1 MAGMSDS
8 DLLPLCIQDYAPAQR
23 QLRVAVVTETYP
35 PEVNGVAMTLGRMV
49 EGLIRRGHQVQLVRP
64 RQTPEDRPQQ
74 DGGLE
79 EFLATGVPIPRYA
92 GLKLGMPAKRAL
104 NRLWALQRP
113 DLVHVVTEGP
123 LGNSA
128 IAAAHKLKLPVTS
141 DFHTNFHAYSRHYGI
156 GWLQRPIAAYL
167 RRFHNHTEATF
178 VPTHQLAREL
188 EVDGYANLQ
197 VVARGVDT
205 RLFSPERRS
214 EALRSNWGAGP
225 EDLVVLSVGRM
236 APEKNLPQVLEA
248 FAAIRTVRP
257 EAKLVFV
264 GDGPARQPLQ
274 NRHGEHVFAGMRRG
288 EDLAAHYASG
298 DLFLFPSV
306 TETFGNV
313 TLEALASGLA
323 VVAYDYAA
331 AAELVRPGENGLLAP
346 PGDLPAFCQAATQAA
361 APETLLRLRANARES
376 ILDHDWERIHDAF
389 AGALVRAVKSH
400 ERRQQAASA
409 IVMAPD

>member
-1 MAGMSDS
+1 MFTPTA
-8 DLLPLCIQDYAPAQR
+8 R
-23 QLRVAVVTETYP
+23 
-35 PEVNGVAMTLGRMV
+35 LGRF
-49 EGLIRRGHQVQLVRP
+49 
-64 RQTPEDRPQQ
+64 
-74 DGGLE
+74 
-79 EFLATGVPIPRYA
+79 FLGRDHVTA
-92 GLKLGMPAKRAL
+92 GCSLLDYGCGSGIL
-104 NRLWALQRP
+104 
-113 DLVHVVTEGP
+113 
-123 LGNSA
+123 A
-128 IAAAHKLKLPVTS
+128 IAAARLGAGQVKGVDIDPQAVEAARANAERNQVGIEFSDSHQPVTGQYDIVVANILS
-141 DFHTNFHAYSRHYGI
+141 NPLKALAPALASHVRPG
-156 GWLQRPIAAYL
+156 GWLALSGI
-167 RRFHNHTEATF
+167 
-178 VPTHQLAREL
+178 LAQQAEEL
-188 EVDGYANLQ
+188 MAIYRTYFA
-197 VVARGVDT
+197 
-205 RLFSPERRS
+205 
-214 EALRSNWGAGP
+214 
-225 EDLVVLSVGRM
+225 M

-400 ERRQQAASA
+400 EHPFPSSLPRTG
-409 IVMAPD
+409 PDGRPDPGRLRHLPIR

>member
-1 MAGMSDS
+1 MSDS

-49 EGLIRRGHQVQLVRP
+49 DGLIRRGHQVQLVRP
-64 RQTPEDRPQQ
+64 RQTPEEQPQQ

-104 NRLWALQRP
+104 HRLWALQRP

-188 EVDGYANLQ
+188 EGQATPTSRWWPGGWIPGSFPRH
-197 VVARGVDT
+197 AG
-205 RLFSPERRS
+205 RRS
-214 EALRSNWGAGP
+214 C
-225 EDLVVLSVGRM
+225 
-236 APEKNLPQVLEA
+236 
-248 FAAIRTVRP
+248 
-257 EAKLVFV
+257 
-264 GDGPARQPLQ
+264 
-274 NRHGEHVFAGMRRG
+274 
-288 EDLAAHYASG
+288 
-298 DLFLFPSV
+298 
-306 TETFGNV
+306 
-313 TLEALASGLA
+313 ALAGVRDRKIWWCSPWDAWPRKKICPRYWKPSPPSG
-323 VVAYDYAA
+323 
-331 AAELVRPGENGLLAP
+331 
-346 PGDLPAFCQAATQAA
+346 
-361 APETLLRLRANARES
+361 
-376 ILDHDWERIHDAF
+376 
-389 AGALVRAVKSH
+389 
-400 ERRQQAASA
+400 
-409 IVMAPD
+409 